1 MSERNRYYYK
11 KAMRTIFNTSFI
23 IDENIEK
30 EWISFMREHYIAPL
44 KENQLCND
52 IIFTKVSIDQPE
64 GKTYSLQAIFD
75 SEQQQNHFIE
85 NWLPLIENKI
95 IRKYHNR
102 YICFSSTLTEI

>member
-1 MSERNRYYYK
+1 
-11 KAMRTIFNTSFI
+11 MRTIFNTSFI
-23 IDENIEK
+23 IDENIEE
-30 EWISFMREHYIAPL
+30 EWISFIREHYIAFL

-64 GKTYSLQAIFD
+64 GKTYSLQVIFD

-85 NWLPLIENKI
+85 NWLPAIENKI
-95 IRKYHNR
+95 IRNYHNR